1 MEWERLIRSELDALV
16 PYAPGLR
23 ASEVRER
30 AHRAT
35 VRKLSSNEC
44 PFGPVP
50 EARRAI
56 EAVTPFLNR
65 YPDGA
70 ARALK
75 RRLGEHL
82 GVDERFIV
90 VGNGSNELL
99 RIIAQAVLRPGDES
113 VFAWPSFVVYPM
125 ITQLMGATAIRVPLA
140 TGEVHDLEA
149 MLAHIGPATRI
160 VFVCNPNNPT
170 GTIVRRAEFEWF
182 LDRVPD
188 HVLVVVDEAY
198 FEYVSTKEYP
208 NALAYFDG
216 ERPLVVL
223 RTFSKIYSLAALR
236 VGYGVMPE
244 PLVRAVD
251 KVREPFNVNTV
262 AQIAAFASLD
272 AQDEV
277 ARRAR
282 LNAQQRGALYA
293 AFERLGMRF
302 VPSHANFVYVLTE
315 KPRELFESLLDEG
328 VIVRELGPVRALR
341 VGIGTP
347 EDTEATVAA
356 FERAVERL
364 GGV

>member
-1 MEWERLIRSELDALV
+1 MQWERLIRSELDALV

-30 AHRAT
+30 TGTAT

-50 EARRAI
+50 QARRAI
-56 EAVTPFLNR
+56 ESVIPYLDR

-75 RRLGEHL
+75 RRLAEHL
-82 GVDERFIV
+82 GVEERFIA

-99 RIIAQAVLRPGDES
+99 RIIAQAILRPGDEA

-125 ITQLMGATAIRVPLA
+125 IAHLMGATPVRVPLGP
-140 TGEVHDLEA
+140 GEVHDLDA
-149 MLAHIGPATRI
+149 MLAAISAATRI

-170 GTIVRRAEFEWF
+170 GTIVRRAEFERF
-182 LDRVPD
+182 LDRVPE

-208 NALAYFDG
+208 NGLAYFDG
-216 ERPLVVL
+216 DRPLVVV

-236 VGYGVMPE
+236 IGYGVMPE
-244 PLVRAVD
+244 ALVRAVD
-251 KVREPFNVNTV
+251 KVREPFNVNMV

-272 AQDEV
+272 AHEEV

-293 AFERLGMRF
+293 AFERLGVRF
-302 VPSHANFVYVLTE
+302 IPSHANFVYVLT
-315 KPRELFESLLDEG
+315 KRPRDLFEALLEEG
-328 VIVRELGPVRALR
+328 VIVRELGPIEALR

-347 EDTEATVAA
+347 DDTRATIAA
-356 FERAVERL
+356 FERAIERL